1 MQRRRYRFREDKA
14 TQAAARLLK
23 LRGGRMSHLK
33 LVKLLYLVERESL
46 TRLGLPL
53 TYDAYASLPHGPVL
67 SATLDRINSAEY
79 YRGGYWDRHI
89 APKSGHTV
97 SLRDP
102 DHVPGDQLSP
112 AEEAL
117 IDEVFQ
123 RYGHLPRWELVEV
136 THRLPEWTDPR
147 GSSLPIE
154 PADILRNE
162 GYSEEEIAQLEA
174 EWDELAYAQALF
186 G

>member
-1 MQRRRYRFREDKA
+1 MQRSRYRFREDKA

-33 LVKLLYLVERESL
+33 LVKLLYLAERESL

-53 TYDAYASLPHGPVL
+53 TYDSYASLPHGPVL
-67 SATLDRINSAEY
+67 SATLDRINSGEF

-89 APKSGHTV
+89 APKAHHAV

-102 DHVPGDQLSP
+102 DNVPNDQLSP

-117 IDEVFQ
+117 LDEVFA
-123 RYGHLPRWELVEV
+123 RYGHLPRWRLVEL
-136 THRLPEWTDPR
+136 THELPEWTDPH
-147 GSSLPIE
+147 GSSLPID
-154 PADILRNE
+154 PADILRGE
-162 GYSEEEIAQLEA
+162 GYSEEEIADLQA
-174 EWDELAYAQALF
+174 QWDEVAYAQSLF